1 MLMNVETI
9 AAVVP
14 TSLVVATLRE
24 VTDALVVLATI
35 WHQINDHAQVGN
47 IRCIQRSQRI
57 AYIDNTFCIKTGEIW
72 LKTI

>member
-9 AAVVP
+9 VTVVA

-35 WHQINDHAQVGN
+35 WHQINDHAQVGKGAVYP
-47 IRCIQRSQRI
+47 CSV
-57 AYIDNTFCIKTGEIW
+57 
-72 LKTI
+72 